1 MVAPTRSS
9 HTNDAH
15 VKNAV
20 SAEAV
25 TASQWLQMLVSSLP
39 KATLITDQHRNI
51 IITNQQFCDLFHITK
66 TPDQLVG
73 LSTLDLLEEY
83 SNTIEDLGQVMDKVH
98 KLYNTRQPASND
110 ELHMKD
116 GRILLR
122 DHRPIYLQD
131 HFIGHLW
138 SYSDETEKINSA
150 RLIQE
155 QKKFYEDIL
164 NNVPADIAVFSPAH
178 HYLYLNPIAIR
189 DEDLR
194 KWLIGKTDV
203 DYCLYRGKDLALAE
217 KRQAIFK
224 KITEEKR
231 THTWEEKVLNR
242 KGEEEYHLRRMS
254 PIYDETGKLKLL
266 IGYGLD
272 ITEQKKI
279 ETQGKLSERR
289 YKDLFNYS
297 QAFICTH
304 DLQGKLLEV
313 NPALCEAMELTP
325 DEIIGSNLKSLLPE
339 EDQPLFDDFYIPAIL
354 NNKKVKGLFCAI
366 KKSGRKAYLLYQNYK
381 VELPNQE
388 PYVVAFAQ
396 DVTERI
402 RAERQLKEAKKVTEE
417 TARTKEKFLAN
428 MSHEIRTPMNGILG
442 ITALL
447 QKTKLDKEQYSFLQ
461 MIQDSAQNLLNIIND
476 ILDLEKIRSG
486 EIVLEKIEFDIA
498 AKLQSA
504 LQLFQVEANRKNLL
518 LKLDSHIGNSYPVT
532 GDPTRFTQI
541 LNNLLSNAIKFTPA
555 GTITLYAGIE
565 NETEKETLLH
575 FYVQDNG
582 IGIEENKL
590 IKIFQPFTQAYAE
603 TTRKYGGT
611 GLGLAITKNLIELQK
626 GQVWVESQVK
636 KGSIFHF
643 TIRYA
648 KATPSEQP
656 QDKTIVNEPVK
667 NKLGKLKILL
677 AEDNEINLLLAR
689 SILQYWGFEAR
700 VAVNGNEVIR
710 LMQEE
715 DFDIVLMDI
724 QMPEKSGIDAARE
737 IRAMTDPVKNSV
749 PIIALT
755 ANALKGEE
763 QKYFAVGM
771 NDYLTKPFTE
781 KELYTVIDRV
791 YQPK

>member
-1 MVAPTRSS
+1 MLTSTMTANSN
-9 HTNDAH
+9 HTQLHHTAGID
-15 VKNAV
+15 
-20 SAEAV
+20 
-25 TASQWLQMLVSSLP
+25 TASVQDWLQTLVSSLP
-39 KATLITDQHRNI
+39 NATLMADKNRRI
-51 IITNQQFCDLFHITK
+51 IVTNQQFCDLFHLPQAAEALTGYN
-66 TPDQLVG
+66 TM
-73 LSTLDLLEEY
+73 DLLKELSHTLENPQEVAARVEE
-83 SNTIEDLGQVMDKVH
+83 
-98 KLYNTRQPASND
+98 LYTSCSIASND
-110 ELHMKD
+110 EVRMKD

-122 DHRPIYLQD
+122 DHRPIYLKEQ
-131 HFIGHLW
+131 FIGHLW
-138 SYSDETEKINSA
+138 SFSDETEKINTA

-164 NNVPADIAVFSPAH
+164 NHVPADIAVFSPSH

-189 DEDLR
+189 DEELR
-194 KWLIGKTDV
+194 RWLIGKTDA
-203 DYCLYRGKDLALAE
+203 DYCLYRGKDMSLAE

-224 KITEEKR
+224 KIIDEKR
-231 THTWEEKVLNR
+231 THTWEEKVVNR

-254 PIYDETGKLKLL
+254 PIYDEAGKLKLL
-266 IGYGLD
+266 IGYGLN

-279 ETQGKLSERR
+279 EEQGKLSERR

-304 DLQGKLLEV
+304 DLQGRLLEA
-313 NPALCEAMELTP
+313 NPALCEAMETTP
-325 DEIIGSNLKSLLPE
+325 EEIIGRNLKSLLPA
-339 EDQPLFDDFYIPAIL
+339 EDQPLFDSYYLPAL
-354 NNKKVKGLFCAI
+354 RHHKKVKGLFCAL
-366 KKSGRKAYLLYQNYK
+366 KKSGRQVYLLYQNYK
-381 VELPNQE
+381 VELPGQE

-396 DVTERI
+396 DVTDRI

-417 TARTKEKFLAN
+417 TARAKEKFLAN

-447 QKTKLDKEQYSFLQ
+447 QKTRLNNEQQSFLQ

-504 LQLFQVEANRKNLL
+504 IQLFQVEADRKNLRL
-518 LKLDSHIGNSYPVT
+518 VFDSHIGNRFAVT

-565 NETEKETLLH
+565 HETEQEVLLH
-575 FYVQDNG
+575 FYVQDSG
-582 IGIEENKL
+582 IGIEESKL

-611 GLGLAITKNLIELQK
+611 GLGLAITKNLIELQN
-626 GQVWVESQVK
+626 GQIWVESEVK
-636 KGSIFHF
+636 NGSTFHF

-648 KATPSEQP
+648 KASVEKLQP
-656 QDKTIVNEPVK
+656 AGNSNEPVH

-700 VAVNGNEVIR
+700 VAVNGNEVID
-710 LMQEE
+710 LMQQE

-737 IRAMTDPVKNSV
+737 IRAMTDPVKNKI

-781 KELYTVIDRV
+781 KELYAVIDRV